1 MSNIILNSNTTI
13 MCTYS
18 MCLWVD
24 TGSQVENWDT
34 LDILEFFPPTF
45 IDLSSRFR
53 SILKYENLDLKIR
66 DFQTSDFDFCHSQ
79 IQKLGS

>member
-13 MCTYS
+13 MCIYS

-53 SILKYENLDLKIR
+53 SILKYENLDRLKSEI
-66 DFQTSDFDFCHSQ
+66 S
-79 IQKLGS
+79 KLLTFRFLP